1 VRITLNVS
9 NLEGRKET
17 ANHLTGKAGT
27 VAAAHRA
34 DDRYPARNRGRLSQ
48 SRRDRHSAA
57 KGMGTPHADKTGQR
71 GDHRFAWNTRIVR
84 NAANPIDS
92 PQIIIV
98 RKGVDGVNSF
108 PHRVDDNQ
116 LVTPSQTGYF
126 QDLQISVAN
135 SVECAVAVSVTQI
148 TVSRIYRGI

>member
-1 VRITLNVS
+1 LREEKKQQIISLGKLGLSLRRIERTIDI
-9 NLEGRKET
+9 RRET
-17 ANHLTGKAGT
+17 AAGYLKAAGI
-27 VAAAHRA
+27 AIQ
-34 DDRYPARNRGRLSQ
+34 PPRGW
-48 SRRDRHSAA
+48 
-57 KGMGTPHADKTGQR
+57 GTPHADKTGQR